1 MSVTRIVLGSGNV
14 RGSWVFGKKEDFHYD
29 VPDGTISVS
38 LDSEDL
44 SDDNSL
50 NIGSGNGK
58 ATLHW
63 DKAAKKARVH
73 AWVNGAV
80 GAPNEVRWTVYAWVK
95 V

>member
-1 MSVTRIVLGSGNV
+1 MSAIRIDLGSGNV
-14 RGSWVFGKKEDFHYD
+14 KGSWGFGKKEDFHYD

-38 LDSEDL
+38 LDYNDQSA
-44 SDDNSL
+44 NSL

-80 GAPNEVRWTVYAWVK
+80 RAANEVRWTVYAWVR

>member
-1 MSVTRIVLGSGNV
+1 MMFQMVLS
-14 RGSWVFGKKEDFHYD
+14 Y
-29 VPDGTISVS
+29 SVS
-38 LDSEDL
+38 LDYNDQSA
-44 SDDNSL
+44 NSP

-80 GAPNEVRWTVYAWVK
+80 GAANEVRWTVYCLVR

>member
-1 MSVTRIVLGSGNV
+1 MSAIRIDLGSGNLK
-14 RGSWVFGKKEDFHYD
+14 GAWGFGAKEDFEYD
-29 VPDGTISVS
+29 VPDGAISVS
-38 LDSEDL
+38 LDYNDQSA
-44 SDDNSL
+44 NSL

-80 GAPNEVRWTVYAWVK
+80 GAANEVRWTVYCWVR